1 VLFRDRVEDA
11 VRRWH
16 ALELTRGRDPVIDYD
31 CAPTDES
38 VEPYPN
44 QVAALDELISLR
56 AAADDGPSLAALEAH
71 TTYLTALLG
80 QQIPLSDYIARTQ
93 GCSARGWCPSYVVH
107 RKEVAQEAL
116 ASLDIGWDAST
127 WERLR
132 ELEGA
137 VSAAEAGPLVRE
149 YAEAFEPTVRKLT
162 GATAEFRLSVETVEE
177 DAYWSYWLDG
187 AGRDARLRINLKNA
201 SLTRGDAY
209 RFALH
214 EVLGHALQ
222 YASLAEQ
229 AEHHPVDWPR
239 LLSIHC
245 PQQVMFEGL
254 AQVLPL
260 IASPD
265 DELVRARTR
274 LDHYLQL
281 VRAELHVMVNRGDS
295 ALTCLEHAATRVPFW
310 TRQAVGNE
318 LVDRSRNPQLRSYL
332 WAYPAGLDWF
342 VRLYEAPSTV
352 LSEVLRDAYQ
362 RPLSPR
368 ELTEFWPDG
377 PVLGGDA

>member
-1 VLFRDRVEDA
+1 MLLRDRVERA

-16 ALELTRGRDPVIDYD
+16 SLELVDGRDPVIDYD
-31 CAPTDES
+31 CAPADDT
-38 VEPYPN
+38 VEPYPD
-44 QVAALDELISLR
+44 QAAALDELVSLR
-56 AAADDGPSLAALEAH
+56 TAVDEGPCLAALEAH
-71 TTYLTALLG
+71 TTYLAALVG
-80 QQIPLSDYIARTQ
+80 QQVPLSDYIARTQ
-93 GCSARGWCPSYVVH
+93 GCAARGWSQSYVAY
-107 RKEVAQEAL
+107 RKELAQDAL
-116 ASLDIGWDAST
+116 ASLGIGWDASA

-132 ELEGA
+132 EIEGA
-137 VSAAEAGPLVRE
+137 VPAAEAGPLVRE
-149 YAEAFEPTVRKLT
+149 YADEFEPTVRKLT
-162 GATAEFRLSVETVEE
+162 GATAEFRLNVETVEE

-201 SLTRGDAY
+201 SLTRRDAY

-229 AEHHPVDWPR
+229 ATRQAVDWPR

-245 PQQVMFEGL
+245 PQQVVFEGL

-260 IASPD
+260 VARPD
-265 DELVRARTR
+265 DDLVRARTR

-281 VRAELHVMVNRGDS
+281 VRAELHLMVNRGES
-295 ALTCLEHAATRVPFW
+295 VQTCLEHAVARVPFW
-310 TRQAVGNE
+310 TRQAVVND
-318 LVDRSRNPQLRSYL
+318 LVDRSRNQQLRSYL

-342 VRLYEAPSTV
+342 VRLYETPGTV

-368 ELTEFWPDG
+368 ELSELWPGG
-377 PVLGGDA
+377 PLVGGDA

>member
-1 VLFRDRVEDA
+1 
-11 VRRWH
+11 
-16 ALELTRGRDPVIDYD
+16 
-31 CAPTDES
+31 
-38 VEPYPN
+38 
-44 QVAALDELISLR
+44 
-56 AAADDGPSLAALEAH
+56 
-71 TTYLTALLG
+71 
-80 QQIPLSDYIARTQ
+80 
-93 GCSARGWCPSYVVH
+93 
-107 RKEVAQEAL
+107 VAQEAL

-368 ELTEFWPDG
+368 ELTEFWPGG

>member
-1 VLFRDRVEDA
+1 VLFRDRVEGA

-295 ALTCLEHAATRVPFW
+295 ALMR
-310 TRQAVGNE
+310 
-318 LVDRSRNPQLRSYL
+318 
-332 WAYPAGLDWF
+332 
-342 VRLYEAPSTV
+342 
-352 LSEVLRDAYQ
+352 
-362 RPLSPR
+362 
-368 ELTEFWPDG
+368 
-377 PVLGGDA
+377 